1 MREYPR
7 MVYKSKENYFS
18 VKDAEEEFEAGLNG
32 YNSHWM
38 SEVNEVRKGTAEEIL
53 RVNPELEKKRLAEE
67 KAKQFSADL
76 IEVAKKAILED
87 REMGFQPHNGD
98 NMLNREKVLEVAV
111 EAVREEMPKLK
122 DDTEEMIEEMEDSP
136 YVKFEAITGFKAICD
151 RGPYKG
157 QETKG
162 FKEWMKNG
170 SDR

>member
-1 MREYPR
+1 MRAYPR
-7 MVYKSKENYFS
+7 AVHKGTERRLVLNEQ
-18 VKDAEEEFEAGLNG
+18 EEYEAGLEGFERHRNP
-32 YNSHWM
+32 
-38 SEVNEVRKGTAEEIL
+38 EVNAREKGTDKEIL
-53 RVNPELEKKRLAEE
+53 RVNPEMERKRLERE
-67 KAKQFSADL
+67 KAMQFSADL

-87 REMGFQPHNGD
+87 RERGFQPHNGD

-122 DDTEEMIEEMEDSP
+122 GVTEEMIEEMEDSP

>member
-7 MVYKSKENYFS
+7 AVHKGTERRLVLNEQ
-18 VKDAEEEFEAGLNG
+18 EEYEAGLEGFERHRNP
-32 YNSHWM
+32 
-38 SEVNEVRKGTAEEIL
+38 EVNAREKGTDKEIL
-53 RVNPELEKKRLAEE
+53 RVNPEMERKRFERE

-76 IEVAKKAILED
+76 IEAAKKAILED
-87 REMGFQPHNGD
+87 REKGFQPHNDD

-122 DDTEEMIEEMEDSP
+122 DDTEEMEDSP

-170 SDR
+170 SDS

>member
-7 MVYKSKENYFS
+7 AVYKSREVSKRVYNEQ
-18 VKDAEEEFEAGLNG
+18 EELQAGIEG
-32 YNSHWM
+32 WNSHWNP
-38 SEVNEVRKGTAEEIL
+38 EINKKQRGTDEEIL
-53 RVNPELEKKRLAEE
+53 RH
-67 KAKQFSADL
+67 
-76 IEVAKKAILED
+76 I
-87 REMGFQPHNGD
+87 PH
-98 NMLNREKVLEVAV
+98 EKVLEVAV
-111 EAVREEMPKLK
+111 EAVKEEMPKLK
-122 DDTEEMIEEMEDSP
+122 DDTEEMEDSP

>member
-1 MREYPR
+1 MRLYPR
-7 MVYKSKENYFS
+7 RLHKG
-18 VKDAEEEFEAGLNG
+18 KDDKILVNNEQEEYEAGLKGFERHRNP
-32 YNSHWM
+32 
-38 SEVNEVRKGTAEEIL
+38 EVNAREKGTDKEIL
-53 RVNPELEKKRLAEE
+53 MVNPEMERKRLERE
-67 KAKQFSADL
+67 KAMQFSADL

-87 REMGFQPHNGD
+87 RERGFQPHNGD

-111 EAVREEMPKLK
+111 KEEMPKLK
-122 DDTEEMIEEMEDSP
+122 DDTEEMEDSP